1 MTPAQNRVYKYLQTH
16 KFLTVNDCK
25 EVLGTTELRKIVSDL
40 RISLIPEGYTIDDVW
55 ETSFNRFGDK
65 VRYKR
70 YFLKKIKKVVDV
82 SK

>member
-40 RISLIPEGYTIDDVW
+40 RVNLLSEGYTIDSVW
-55 ETSFNRFGDK
+55 TESYNRYGDK

-70 YFLKKIKKVVDV
+70 YFLKRI
-82 SK
+82 